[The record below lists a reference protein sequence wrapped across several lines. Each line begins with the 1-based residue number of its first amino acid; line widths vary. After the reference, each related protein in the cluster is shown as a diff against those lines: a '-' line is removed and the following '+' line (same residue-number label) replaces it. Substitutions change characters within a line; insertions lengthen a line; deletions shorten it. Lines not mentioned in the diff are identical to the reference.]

1 MGVYLPSSRADDSS
15 AGGVDDTPQP
25 AAVPSHLS
33 LAELLLLRNSS
44 GMESMTTRNVQDIP
58 STERA
63 AIEALL
69 GRRLGAEQQVFIMA
83 YTPNLPPDK
92 SVRRAAE
99 ENLVRIFRSVDAH
112 GTAQGITP
120 QEADAALDEA
130 MHHVRPRT
138 D

>member
-1 MGVYLPSSRADDSS
+1 
-15 AGGVDDTPQP
+15 
-25 AAVPSHLS
+25 
-33 LAELLLLRNSS
+33 
-44 GMESMTTRNVQDIP
+44 MTTRNVQDIP

-63 AIEALL
+63 AIETLL

-83 YTPNLPPDK
+83 YTPNVAPDK

-99 ENLVRIFRSVDAH
+99 QSLERIFQSVDAH
-112 GTAQGITP
+112 GTTQGITP

-130 MHHVRPRT
+130 MQHVRPRT